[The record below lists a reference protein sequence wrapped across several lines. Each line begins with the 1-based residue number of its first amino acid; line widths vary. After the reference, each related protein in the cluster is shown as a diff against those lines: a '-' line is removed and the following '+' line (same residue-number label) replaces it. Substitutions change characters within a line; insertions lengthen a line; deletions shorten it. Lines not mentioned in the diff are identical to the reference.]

1 MNTSADRANRASWQQ
16 FSLYTILIMVFIG
29 IFTNLSTIALIAFA
43 GDSIHIPLTVIIIL
57 VNLLVAAGV
66 VDGISDW
73 DAVRLDYD
81 EEEKKTHLAERYAQ
95 TNTSFFKI
103 LLCTIFGGAAL
114 AQLYVI
120 YLT

>member
-43 GDSIHIPLTVIIIL
+43 GESIHIPLTVIIIL

>member
-43 GDSIHIPLTVIIIL
+43 GGSIHIPITVIIIL

-103 LLCTIFGGAAL
+103 LLCIIFGGAAL

>member
-16 FSLYTILIMVFIG
+16 FSLYTILIMTFVG
-29 IFTNLSTIALIAFA
+29 LFTNLTTIALIAFA
-43 GDSIHIPLTVIIIL
+43 GDTIHIPLTVMIIL
-57 VNLLVAAGV
+57 VNLLVAAGT
-66 VDGISDW
+66 VDRIGDR

-95 TNTSFFKI
+95 TNTTFFKV
-103 LLCTIFGGAAL
+103 LLCTIFGGTSL

-120 YLT
+120 YFA

>member
-16 FSLYTILIMVFIG
+16 FSLYTILIMTFVG
-29 IFTNLSTIALIAFA
+29 LFTNLATIALIAFA
-43 GDSIHIPLTVIIIL
+43 GETIHIPITVIIIL
-57 VNLLVAAGV
+57 VNLLVAAGT

-81 EEEKKTHLAERYAQ
+81 EEEKKTNLAERYAQ
-95 TNTSFFKI
+95 TNTTFFKV
-103 LLCTIFGGAAL
+103 LLCTIFGGTAL

>member
-29 IFTNLSTIALIAFA
+29 LFTNLTTIALIAFA
-43 GDSIHIPLTVIIIL
+43 GETIHIPLTVIIIL
-57 VNLLVAAGV
+57 VNLLIAAGA

-73 DAVRLDYD
+73 NAVRLDYD
-81 EEEKKTHLAERYAQ
+81 KEEKKTHLAERYAQ
-95 TNTSFFKI
+95 TNTTFFKI
-103 LLCTIFGGAAL
+103 LLCTIFGGTSL

-120 YLT
+120 YFA

>member
-43 GDSIHIPLTVIIIL
+43 GESIHIPLTVIIIL
-57 VNLLVAAGV
+57 VNLLVAAGA

-95 TNTSFFKI
+95 TNTSFFKV

>member
-1 MNTSADRANRASWQQ
+1 MNTSADRANRARWQQ

-43 GDSIHIPLTVIIIL
+43 GESIHIPLTVIIIL

>member
-16 FSLYTILIMVFIG
+16 FSLYSILIMVFIG

-43 GDSIHIPLTVIIIL
+43 GESIHIPITVIIIL

>member
-43 GDSIHIPLTVIIIL
+43 GESIHIPITVIIIL

-95 TNTSFFKI
+95 TNTSFFKV

>member
-16 FSLYTILIMVFIG
+16 FSLYTILIMVFVG
-29 IFTNLSTIALIAFA
+29 LFTNLTTITLIAFA

-57 VNLLVAAGV
+57 VNLLVAAGT

-73 DAVRLDYD
+73 DAVRHDYD
-81 EEEKKTHLAERYAQ
+81 EEEKKTHLAQRYAN
-95 TNTSFFKI
+95 TNTTFFKV
-103 LLCTIFGGAAL
+103 LLCLIFGATGL

-120 YLT
+120 YLA

>member
-1 MNTSADRANRASWQQ
+1 MNTPADRANRASWQQ
-16 FSLYTILIMVFIG
+16 FSLYTILIMVFVG
-29 IFTNLSTIALIAFA
+29 LFTNLTTITLIAFA

-57 VNLLVAAGV
+57 ANLLVAAGT

-73 DAVRLDYD
+73 DAVRHDYD

-95 TNTSFFKI
+95 TNITFFKA
-103 LLCTIFGGAAL
+103 LLCLIFGGTAL

-120 YLT
+120 YLA

>member
-43 GDSIHIPLTVIIIL
+43 GESIHIPITVIIIL
-57 VNLLVAAGV
+57 VNLLIAAGV

>member
-16 FSLYTILIMVFIG
+16 FSLYTILIMVFVG
-29 IFTNLSTIALIAFA
+29 LFTNLATIALIAFA
-43 GDSIHIPLTVIIIL
+43 GDTIHIPLTVMIIL
-57 VNLLVAAGV
+57 VNLLVAAGT

-81 EEEKKTHLAERYAQ
+81 EEEQKTHLAERYAQ
-95 TNTSFFKI
+95 TNTTFFKA
-103 LLCTIFGGAAL
+103 LLCLIFGGTAL

-120 YLT
+120 YLA

>member
-16 FSLYTILIMVFIG
+16 FSLYSILIMVFVG
-29 IFTNLSTIALIAFA
+29 LFTNLATIALIAFA
-43 GDSIHIPLTVIIIL
+43 GDSIHIPLTVMIIL
-57 VNLLVAAGV
+57 VNLLVAAGT

-81 EEEKKTHLAERYAQ
+81 EEEQKTHLAERYAQ
-95 TNTSFFKI
+95 TNITFFKA
-103 LLCTIFGGAAL
+103 LLCLIFGGTAL

-120 YLT
+120 YLA

>member
-43 GDSIHIPLTVIIIL
+43 GDSVHIPITVIIIL
-57 VNLLVAAGV
+57 VNLLVSAGA

-73 DAVRLDYD
+73 NAVRLDYD
-81 EEEKKTHLAERYAQ
+81 DEEKKTHLAERYAQ
-95 TNTSFFKI
+95 TNTTFFKV
-103 LLCTIFGGAAL
+103 LLCTIFGGTAL
-114 AQLYVI
+114 SQLYVI
-120 YLT
+120 YLI

>member
-1 MNTSADRANRASWQQ
+1 MNTAADRANRARWQQ

-43 GDSIHIPLTVIIIL
+43 GDSIYIPLTVIIIL

-114 AQLYVI
+114 AQLYII
-120 YLT
+120 YII

>member
-16 FSLYTILIMVFIG
+16 FSLYSILIMVFIG

-43 GDSIHIPLTVIIIL
+43 GESIHIPLTVIIIL

>member
-16 FSLYTILIMVFIG
+16 FSLYTILIMVFVG
-29 IFTNLSTIALIAFA
+29 LFTNLATIALIAFA
-43 GDSIHIPLTVIIIL
+43 GETIHIPITVIIIL
-57 VNLLVAAGV
+57 VNLLVAAGA

-73 DAVRLDYD
+73 AAVRLDYD

-95 TNTSFFKI
+95 TNTTFFKV
-103 LLCTIFGGAAL
+103 LLCTIFGGSSL

>member
-29 IFTNLSTIALIAFA
+29 IFTNLSTIDLIAFA
-43 GDSIHIPLTVIIIL
+43 GESIHIPITVIIIL

>member
-1 MNTSADRANRASWQQ
+1 MNTAADRANRARWQQ

-43 GDSIHIPLTVIIIL
+43 GESIHIPLTVIIIL

-81 EEEKKTHLAERYAQ
+81 EEEKKTNLAERYAQ
-95 TNTSFFKI
+95 TNTSFFKV
-103 LLCTIFGGAAL
+103 LLCTIFVGVAL

-120 YLT
+120 YTT